1 MKLNSI
7 SRVLLMMF
15 VLALSG
21 LWQSQAAAS
30 EYMCRLIHE
39 GKVPFEREVQT
50 VRVLNQG
57 KNGNCWLFAYAGMA
71 EAEIARMA
79 GRKIPISLS
88 HLVKQDLRQE
98 AWDYLNQKQNDINIG
113 DFPSKGHYLAKEYG
127 LIPESV
133 WKSPKEP
140 KDWPLEDW
148 ANQVEHL
155 ADKNR
160 HLGRDEAWKVIDRF
174 IDEQIGVE
182 PRAFE
187 FEGVTYTPKD
197 FAKKFLDVEGSNG
210 RDFFV
215 NLTRKNEGRSS
226 YCKNG
231 ICYTQM
237 EGEQQ
242 ATKLLDG
249 GKTIIFSYDFP
260 RAMHDSQLGLIR
272 DMGLAPISKFDGRH
286 AVLVTGYIKDLDGR
300 VIAWKIQN
308 SWGADRGVQGIYL
321 MSRQFFERYV
331 YSISLYGQHPSN

>member
-1 MKLNSI
+1 MTLSKPFFRLLLLSI
-7 SRVLLMMF
+7 SV
-15 VLALSG
+15 AIAGLS
-21 LWQSQAAAS
+21 WTRASAS
-30 EYMCRLIHE
+30 EHMCRLIHE
-39 GKVPFEREVQT
+39 GKIPFEREVQT

-79 GRKIPISLS
+79 GRKIPISLG

-98 AWDYLNQKQNDINIG
+98 AWDYLTQRTRDINIG
-113 DFPSKGHYLAKEYG
+113 DFPSKGHYLALEYG
-127 LIPESV
+127 LVPEVV
-133 WKSPKEP
+133 WKSAKDP

-148 ANQVEHL
+148 ANHIERL
-155 ADKNR
+155 ADTNK
-160 HLGRDEAWKVIDRF
+160 HLGRDEAWKIIDRF
-174 IDEQIGVE
+174 IDEQVGV
-182 PRAFE
+182 PPKTFD
-187 FEGVTYTPKD
+187 FEGVTYTPKE
-197 FAKKFLDVEGSNG
+197 FAAKFLDVQGSNG

-215 NLTRKNEGRSS
+215 NMTRKDEGRSS

-242 ATKLLDG
+242 ATKFLDG
-249 GKTIIFSYDFP
+249 GATVIFSYDFP

-272 DMGLAPISKFDGRH
+272 DTGLAPISSFDGRH

-308 SWGADRGVQGIYL
+308 SWGEDRGVKGVYL

-331 YSISLYGQHPSN
+331 YSVSLYGKTGN